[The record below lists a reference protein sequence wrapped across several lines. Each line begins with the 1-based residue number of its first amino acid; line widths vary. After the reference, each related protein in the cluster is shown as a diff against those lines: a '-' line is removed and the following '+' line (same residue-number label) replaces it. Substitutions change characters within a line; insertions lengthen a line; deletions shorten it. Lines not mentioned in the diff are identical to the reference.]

1 MTKEEART
9 FLNGTKVYVDGKSK
23 EIQEK
28 LFSLCYDWNYK
39 RKIVQYE
46 KKPFLFINEDCIT
59 HSDDVVYFKK
69 ESLEREISAD
79 EILSIEVTLSY
90 RPFKSKKECW
100 NEMMKHKPFG
110 WVIGKMDDHFYHIDF
125 VYSCNPDN
133 GYGVRL
139 SKEAI
144 NTNYEH
150 MFRDF
155 KFADGKP
162 FGIKED

>member
-9 FLNGTKVYVDGKSK
+9 FLNGTKVYVEDKSK

-28 LFSLCYDWNYK
+28 LFSLGYDWKDK
-39 RKIVQYE
+39 RKMVQFE
-46 KKPFLFINEDCIT
+46 GEPFLFITEDGIT
-59 HSDDVVYFKK
+59 YSDDVVYFKK

-79 EILSIEVTLSY
+79 EILSIKVKDSY
-90 RPFKSKKECW
+90 RSFKDKKECW
-100 NEMMKHKPFG
+100 NEMQNHKPFG
-110 WVIGKMDDHFYHIDF
+110 WVIDKYNNFAHIDF

-139 SKEAI
+139 SKNI
-144 NTNYEH
+144 SIDYEH

-162 FGIKED
+162 FGIKEE

>member
-1 MTKEEART
+1 MTREEVRT

-28 LFSLCYDWNYK
+28 LFSLGYDWNDK
-39 RKIVQYE
+39 RKRVQLE
-46 KKPFLFINEDCIT
+46 GEPFLFINEDCIT
-59 HSDDVVYFKK
+59 YSDDVVYFKK

-79 EILSIEVTLSY
+79 EILSIEVTVSY
-90 RPFKSKKECW
+90 RPFKSKEECW
-100 NEMMKHKPFG
+100 QEMMKHKPFG
-110 WVIGKMDDHFYHIDF
+110 WVIDKYNNFAHIDF

-139 SKEAI
+139 SKNI
-144 NTNYEH
+144 SIDFEH
-150 MFRDF
+150 LFRDF
-155 KFADGKP
+155 KFANGEP